1 MQQRDFQRALRR
13 TVALPV
19 TLLVLL
25 AATLAGESLL
35 LFASLKWVDHSD
47 LVITAAR
54 QLQRQIVE
62 MDTDLRG
69 YYLTADHSFLES
81 YNEAKARVPEQLA
94 NLQQLTADNPA
105 QQGRLGE
112 LKQLDERWIR
122 WADEHMLRNRA
133 DSPSAIDLLSGEEMM
148 QQLRQ
153 KQRTFVAEE
162 EGLRRSRSAKAK
174 AVNGAVVGSA
184 VGLTLLIAALLFF
197 FTRRELLTLSST
209 YDRHLQAET
218 EQRDQLEESREWFQ
232 ITLKSLGEAVIATDQ
247 AGNVSFLNPVA
258 QHLTGWPYVEAKG
271 RRFREVMNLSDE
283 RTRFNVEDPAEAVR
297 RAQEVVTYP
306 HGLVLIGRLGK
317 EYPVELTGAPILNNA
332 GHLAGVVMVFRD
344 TTQRRQTEQ
353 TLRTSESFTLA
364 GRTVGDHRP

>member
-25 AATLAGESLL
+25 AATLASESLL

-209 YDRHLQAET
+209 YDRHLQ
-218 EQRDQLEESREWFQ
+218 S
-232 ITLKSLGEAVIATDQ
+232 
-247 AGNVSFLNPVA
+247 
-258 QHLTGWPYVEAKG
+258 
-271 RRFREVMNLSDE
+271 
-283 RTRFNVEDPAEAVR
+283 
-297 RAQEVVTYP
+297 
-306 HGLVLIGRLGK
+306 
-317 EYPVELTGAPILNNA
+317 
-332 GHLAGVVMVFRD
+332 
-344 TTQRRQTEQ
+344 
-353 TLRTSESFTLA
+353 
-364 GRTVGDHRP
+364 GDGTKRSA